1 MVEKKYFTPVETKTV
16 HRVIFAWEDEKE
28 ERWLEEMS
36 MQGWHLTGTIPYTYY
51 FQKGESKKMVYRL
64 DYKLTLD
71 KDYQEYR
78 QIFTDAGW
86 ELVCVMSNWHYYR
99 ILPENDK
106 VPEIYSD
113 NRSKAAKYQRLLVLF
128 LILLPTLILFIPP
141 SLVSNHA
148 DFPEPWNFIVFSI
161 GLTIKILFLY
171 GVIRISLRVISLRKS
186 LQE

>member
-1 MVEKKYFTPVETKTV
+1 MAEKKYFTPVETKTV
-16 HRVIFAWEDEKE
+16 RRVIFAWEDDKE

-36 MQGWHLTGTIPYTYY
+36 ASGWHLTGVAPFTWY
-51 FQKGESKKMVYRL
+51 FQKGKPTQLVYRL

-71 KDYQEYR
+71 KDYEEYK
-78 QIFTDAGW
+78 QIFADSGW
-86 ELVCVMSNWHYYR
+86 ELVCIMANWHYYR

-113 NRSKAAKYQRLLVLF
+113 NRSRAAKYQRLLAF
-128 LILLPTLILFIPP
+128 LIILIPTLIMFIPP
-141 SLVSNHA
+141 SPISNHA
-148 DFPEPWNFIVFSI
+148 EYPEPWKFIIYTI
-161 GLTIKILFLY
+161 GITIKILFLY

>member
-36 MQGWHLTGTIPYTYY
+36 ASGWHLTGVAPFTWY
-51 FQKGESKKMVYRL
+51 FQKGKPTLLAYRL

-71 KDYQEYR
+71 KDYQDYK
-78 QIFTDAGW
+78 QIFVDSGW

-99 ILPENDK
+99 ILPENEQ